1 MPGRDIE
8 EPKTIPLVDI
18 SAFID
23 ENASAKAK
31 DDVVKAMSHACSTY
45 GFFYLVG
52 HGIPEADR
60 QQTLDCARLFA
71 ALPLEDKM
79 DISVSKCMGQSF
91 RGYEPPALQLHQ
103 KGLLP
108 DTKEVWLRTLLP
120 CIIIA
125 DLGIAGFYLRQR
137 SPS

>member
-1 MPGRDIE
+1 MPALDIE
-8 EPKTIPLVDI
+8 APKTIPIVDI

-23 ENASAKAK
+23 DHATPQSK

-60 QQTLDCARLFA
+60 QQILDCARLFA
-71 ALPLEDKM
+71 SLPMNEKM
-79 DISVSKCMGQSF
+79 DISVSKCIGQSF

-103 KGLLP
+103 EGLLP
-108 DTKEVWLRTLLP
+108 DTKEVGGRLP
-120 CIIIA
+120 
-125 DLGIAGFYLRQR
+125 R
-137 SPS
+137 SIL

>member
-1 MPGRDIE
+1 MPGKDLE
-8 EPKTIPLVDI
+8 TPKTIPLVDI

-23 ENASAKAK
+23 TNATEQAKE
-31 DDVVKAMSHACSTY
+31 DVVKAVSDACHTY

-71 ALPLEDKM
+71 KLPLEEKM

-103 KGLLP
+103 KELLP
-108 DTKEVWLRTLLP
+108 DTKEVSMKVAILQ
-120 CIIIA
+120 
-125 DLGIAGFYLRQR
+125 D
-137 SPS
+137 